1 MEYLK
6 ILRDI
11 EMKNYKPIYFLMGEE
26 PYFIDI
32 ISDKIESDIID
43 EMAKSFCQT
52 IVYGRD
58 VQLDQVIGLAKS
70 FPMMGDKQVVIV
82 KEAQDLKEFKRT
94 GKADDDDGEKDTND
108 SKSSMSSLEAYIANP
123 SPTTILVFAM
133 KGKKLD
139 KRLKFYKA
147 LDKVGVIFDSEK
159 IKDYK
164 MGEWIRNYIQQSG
177 FTMETSV
184 SELLAEY
191 LGNDLSKVV
200 NEVSKLAIILP
211 KGTHINAQHV
221 EDNIGISKDF
231 NVWELQ
237 RAMGQKDI
245 LKANRIIY
253 YFEQNQKAHPIQ
265 MVLPSL
271 YSFFSKLAI
280 YISLK
285 DKAQAASIMGVA
297 PFALNDYKSAST
309 RFDAKKVERII
320 GYLRHADRQSKGI
333 EEGKQSV
340 GDIYRELVFK
350 TLH

>member
-1 MEYLK
+1 
-6 ILRDI
+6 
-11 EMKNYKPIYFLMGEE
+11 MKNIKPIYFLMGDEA
-26 PYFIDI
+26 YFIDLI
-32 ISDKIESDIID
+32 TDKIESDIID
-43 EMAKSFCQT
+43 EMSKSFCQT

-58 VQLDQVIGLAKS
+58 AQLDQVIGLAKS
-70 FPMMGDKQVVIV
+70 FPMMGDKQVIIV

-94 GKADDDDGEKDTND
+94 GKGSDDDEEKEAAGKT
-108 SKSSMSSLEAYIANP
+108 SLSSLEAYIANP
-123 SPTTILVFAM
+123 SPTTVLVFAM

-164 MGEWIRNYIQQSG
+164 MGEWIRNYVQQQG
-177 FTMETSV
+177 FTMEVSV

-191 LGNDLSKVV
+191 LGNDLHKVV

-237 RAMGQKDI
+237 KAMGMKDV

-271 YSFFSKLAI
+271 YSYYSKLAV

-285 DKAQAASIMGVA
+285 DKSQAASVMGVA
-297 PFALNDYKSAST
+297 PFALNDYKAAST
-309 RFDAKKVERII
+309 KYDARKVERIV
-320 GYLRHADRQSKGI
+320 GYLRHADKQVKGI